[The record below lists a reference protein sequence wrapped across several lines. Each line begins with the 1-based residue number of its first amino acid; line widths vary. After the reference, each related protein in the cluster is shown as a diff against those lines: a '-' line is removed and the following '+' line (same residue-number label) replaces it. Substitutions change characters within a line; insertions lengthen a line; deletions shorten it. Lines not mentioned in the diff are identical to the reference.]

1 MANWPV
7 LSNQAAA
14 GALSGM
20 YAGRQTGL
28 GPRGAALLPADLA
41 LQSACAQAFGQA
53 FDAALTLLYDADLS
67 PPTGLGANGGLIT
80 IGGEP
85 PSSSSQV
92 FSTGVTTAAETNVA
106 FSYPPAAFGFCL
118 AIVQGR
124 ALPTD
129 TGGVPFTEAD
139 WTSSG
144 VAAVA
149 ARQFYE
155 WVKAGVVS
163 TM

>member
-1 MANWPV
+1 MTMWPV
-7 LSNQAAA
+7 LANQAAA
-14 GALSGM
+14 GCLAGM
-20 YAGRQTGL
+20 YNGRQYAL
-28 GPRGAALLPADLA
+28 NASGAPILPANQA
-41 LQSACAQAFGQA
+41 GHSTCAQAFGQA